1 VNDEG
6 PDWREI
12 PWPKKLLARIAGEV
26 VKSLEVAR
34 LGMGTRKHENNAQ
47 DSRSQGVEDSSKSK
61 SRPFLTRTLEPL
73 KT

>member
-34 LGMGTRKHENNAQ
+34 LGMGPGSMKTMLRI
-47 DSRSQGVEDSSKSK
+47 QGVKGSRIQVKAKAVRSS
-61 SRPFLTRTLEPL
+61 LEPWNP
-73 KT
+73 